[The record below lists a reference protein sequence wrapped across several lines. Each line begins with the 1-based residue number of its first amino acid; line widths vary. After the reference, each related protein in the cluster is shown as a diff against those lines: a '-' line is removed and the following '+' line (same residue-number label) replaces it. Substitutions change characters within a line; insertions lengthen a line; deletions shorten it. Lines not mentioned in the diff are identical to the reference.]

1 MNDQIDEAAVI
12 VSTLLKQFAPCIRE
26 SLLDDNRFR
35 DDFDLETQTS
45 INFGIPDVN
54 FIRAELFTLIREA
67 KTEKTVA
74 EIKDS
79 NGQIWTLTLE
89 LSINK
94 PSHFLLSSGQQ
105 QGLMPDLSC
114 LSKDVDVRLSF
125 LDQVSKDIH
134 LPRSAEEEWRLILR
148 ERALDDD
155 EVDVFHSDLRDSP
168 ISVERDVKNLIVA
181 GESSISSLIP
191 HSRRYFE
198 RLIGKYTGS
207 NTINEHAKNIWHEI
221 FEELNEWKP
230 RDALLYSLLLS
241 SHSSLTAQIAIDK
254 LSMQELTNAFD
265 HIEKYGD
272 ILSWLGAAEIG
283 LRNLRD
289 KPELEPMILRL
300 VQMIR
305 DDNVGDKN
313 SRFRF
318 YSALFVLVDG
328 ELARSRLFTKEP
340 PFYRRLAA
348 MTHAALINRQ
358 LIQCGIDIDSFCQK
372 ISGMRN
378 ETFYVQTFVD
388 MRAEPRWGPEFA
400 SPSQFQAEWFGRLLN
415 VCGEVS
421 SSLAQGE
428 LREIILGHEEG
439 SLSANCRFP
448 HQYYPGPLEGTL
460 DNSNMLP
467 KELETTIESQL
478 DSQIAEASSFGPLVN
493 LATIFKVES
502 THADLAAKALKL
514 GNYFLLNIK
523 NKSELLAILGGLA
536 SVAAVSRS
544 LNLAEELR
552 ILVRRYRHD
561 SQYRLSISETFQI
574 ALKTCAALE
583 NFTDW
588 REFVGAWLTELAF
601 GDLEKGEA
609 TILRSHLLKL
619 LHSVPE
625 LWISCAKAEAALQS
639 YPCK

>member
-1 MNDQIDEAAVI
+1 MNDQIGEGAVI
-12 VSTLLKQFAPCIRE
+12 VSALLKQFAPCVRE
-26 SLLDDNRFR
+26 SLLDDIRFR
-35 DDFDLETQTS
+35 DDFNLETQTS

-54 FIRAELFTLIREA
+54 FIRAELFACVREA

-89 LSINK
+89 LSINN
-94 PSHFLLSSGQQ
+94 PSHFLLSSGRQQ
-105 QGLMPDLSC
+105 VPMPDLSC

-125 LDQVSKDIH
+125 LDRISKDIH
-134 LPRSAEEEWRLILR
+134 LSRSAQEKWLHILQ

-155 EVDVFHSDLRDSP
+155 EVDTFHSDLRDSP
-168 ISVERDVKNLIVA
+168 ISVEREIKNLIVS
-181 GESSISSLIP
+181 GESNISSLIP

-198 RLIGKYTGS
+198 RLIGKYNGS
-207 NTINEHAKNIWHEI
+207 NTINEHAKNIWHDI

-230 RDALLYSLLLS
+230 SDALLYRLLLS
-241 SHSSLTAQIAIDK
+241 SHSSLTTQIAIDN
-254 LSMQELTNAFD
+254 LSMRELTSTFD
-265 HIEKYGD
+265 YIEKYGD
-272 ILSWLGAAEIG
+272 ILSCLGAAEIG

-289 KPELEPMILRL
+289 KPELEPKILRL

-313 SRFRF
+313 SRFRL

-328 ELARSRLFTKEP
+328 ELAKSRLFTKEP

-400 SPSQFQAEWFGRLLN
+400 SPSQFKAEWFGRLLN
-415 VCGEVS
+415 IGGEVS

-428 LREIILGHEEG
+428 LREIILGNEER

-460 DNSNMLP
+460 DNSSTLP
-467 KELETTIESQL
+467 KELAIAIENRL
-478 DSQIAEASSFGPLVN
+478 TNQITEAGAFLPLVN

-502 THADLAAKALKL
+502 THADLAARALKL

-523 NKSELLAILGGLA
+523 SKSELLAILGGLA

-561 SQYRLSISETFQI
+561 SQYRLSISETFQV
-574 ALKTCAALE
+574 ALKTCAAQE

-588 REFVGAWLTELAF
+588 REFTGAWLTELAF
-601 GDLEKGEA
+601 GDLEEGEA

-619 LHSVPE
+619 LDSVPE
-625 LWISCAKAEAALQS
+625 LWISCAKAEAALKS
-639 YPCK
+639 YV